1 MQFPMKIL
9 SSNNT
14 CTNLDIRRCQFSFRS
29 HIFSAI
35 ECFFKAIW
43 LANMQKSYIEAR
55 I

>member
-14 CTNLDIRRCQFSFRS
+14 CSKLDIRRCQFSFKS

-35 ECFFKAIW
+35 ECFFKS
-43 LANMQKSYIEAR
+43 NMIG
-55 I
+55 